1 VLAACESSRPEP
13 PAPGRRLQ
21 ARAAYERGLGFLGQ
35 KQAGPAHAAL
45 REAVALDGSVPA
57 YHEALGLLLLELR
70 RPDAAAESFQRA
82 LALDPGAADARLN
95 LGICLAEMG
104 QWGEAVSQY
113 RAALGSPT
121 LTAESAARQNLGLAL
136 YHLRQYAE
144 AETELRFAIALDP
157 RMEAAYYNLGLVLAA
172 TGRSD
177 EARAA
182 FQHVLDMA
190 PQTPFGQAAIE
201 RLRGL
206 GNGG

>member
-1 VLAACESSRPEP
+1 
-13 PAPGRRLQ
+13 
-21 ARAAYERGLGFLGQ
+21 
-35 KQAGPAHAAL
+35 
-45 REAVALDGSVPA
+45 
-57 YHEALGLLLLELR
+57 
-70 RPDAAAESFQRA
+70 
-82 LALDPGAADARLN
+82 
-95 LGICLAEMG
+95 
-104 QWGEAVSQY
+104 
-113 RAALGSPT
+113 